1 MVEKTFT
8 ILQLMF
14 VSFVSDIIQFTFVVS
29 MSILSFIKINADTVG
44 FHITQVLTEPG
55 IRYFHDANRV
65 LNETFLFKC
74 FFRAEFQNTTLIC
87 DAKVFEMEII
97 DKLSALGEYGSYLK
111 SFRTG
116 NL

>member
-55 IRYFHDANRV
+55 IHYFHDANRV
-65 LNETFLFKC
+65 LNKTFLFKC
-74 FFRAEFQNTTLIC
+74 FFRAKFQNTTLVC
-87 DAKVFEMEII
+87 DAKVFVMEII
-97 DKLSALGEYGSYLK
+97 DKLSALEEYGSYLK
-111 SFRTG
+111 SFRTD